1 MKIKLYFSSLFVS
14 VNFIFAPIAN
24 SDSFNYAVE
33 IVDYFPDYTV
43 EIVDYFP
50 DETWEVIEGCGNL
63 PDKTVEIVDY
73 FPDKTVEIVDYYADK
88 KVCITNPS
96 SLDRETLIKL
106 RLR

>member
-1 MKIKLYFSSLFVS
+1 MKIKLYFSYLFVS

-24 SDSFNYAVE
+24 SDSFNYSVE
-33 IVDYFPDYTV
+33 IVDYFPDY
-43 EIVDYFP
+43 
-50 DETWEVIEGCGNL
+50 
-63 PDKTVEIVDY
+63 TVEIVDY

>member
-1 MKIKLYFSSLFVS
+1 MKIKLYFSYLFVS

-24 SDSFNYAVE
+24 SDSFNYSVE
-33 IVDYFPDYTV
+33 IVDYFPDY
-43 EIVDYFP
+43 
-50 DETWEVIEGCGNL
+50 
-63 PDKTVEIVDY
+63 
-73 FPDKTVEIVDYYADK
+73 TVEIVDYYADK

>member
-1 MKIKLYFSSLFVS
+1 MKIKFYFSYLFVS

-24 SDSFNYAVE
+24 SDSFNYS
-33 IVDYFPDYTV
+33 
-43 EIVDYFP
+43 
-50 DETWEVIEGCGNL
+50 
-63 PDKTVEIVDY
+63 VEIVDY

>member
-1 MKIKLYFSSLFVS
+1 MKIKLYFSYLFVS

-24 SDSFNYAVE
+24 SDSFNYS
-33 IVDYFPDYTV
+33 
-43 EIVDYFP
+43 
-50 DETWEVIEGCGNL
+50 
-63 PDKTVEIVDY
+63 VEIVDY